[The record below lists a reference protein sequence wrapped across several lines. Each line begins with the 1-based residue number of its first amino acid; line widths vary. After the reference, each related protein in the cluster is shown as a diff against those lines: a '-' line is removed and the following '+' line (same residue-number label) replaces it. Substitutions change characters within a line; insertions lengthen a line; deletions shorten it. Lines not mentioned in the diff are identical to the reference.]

1 MVKHLLAAV
10 VATAIWIPEAA
21 GQILVQ
27 RSDWQD
33 RKFETYLPRVH
44 STVPWLELDTKTKLP
59 KGDIPLGRDVASF
72 GPFVLPAVDAVSVSP
87 PTSLHFGACSHA
99 GRKVD

>member
-1 MVKHLLAAV
+1 MVKHLFAAV
-10 VATAIWIPEAA
+10 VAAVICIPQAA
-21 GQILVQ
+21 GQSLVQ

-59 KGDIPLGRDVASF
+59 KGDIPLGRNVVSL
-72 GPFVLPAVDAVSVSP
+72 GPFVLPLAGADVRVSTKVT
-87 PTSLHFGACSHA
+87 PTFRSM
-99 GRKVD
+99 